1 MQIKVVSVLLFGSI
15 LAACGGSDNDSS
27 SSSSSSAASSITSS
41 APSETSSSSYSSFE
55 SSSENSSSA
64 ESSQSSSS
72 STDDPVAVWRC
83 PETGLYFC
91 DDFESGAGNWELLPA
106 NNNALQPDGTMEH
119 VELDGNHM
127 LRYTAA
133 SKGGVLALIKPE
145 SFAGVSGADYFVE
158 AKIRPRKNGTTG
170 NKQLYLLTRYV
181 DGNNWY
187 AGVLNVQNDPA
198 STQVEIAKSVAG
210 SISRPVQ
217 KKRPIEMGERDADDG
232 TWYSLRI
239 DMVGDSLTVYL
250 DGELIGTT
258 TDTSYSERGLIGL
271 WTSNKSF
278 EVDDIQVGDP
288 AIKPVSLTIDPADT
302 TYTAE
307 ALDQPKLITVTAT
320 KADGSADTFTVTSS
334 NPSVVSAT
342 VNENIVTLTSLA
354 EGEATIT
361 FTSGTDKNRTRV
373 ITANIAPAF
382 VMPVATYDLSGNV
395 FPAVNES
402 GVYEDTPLRV
412 SFDNPVALGEVGLV
426 RIYKVSDDSLVD
438 TISLIDESENLGV
451 GPTLRQIN
459 TKPIRASGNTLT
471 INPHVG
477 ALQVGEA
484 YWVAIGE
491 SLIQS
496 NSIGGKTFEGIGKDT
511 GWKFTLRSSAPAS
524 GLTEVTVDD
533 DGNSA
538 DFRSVQ
544 SALNYAMSNATV
556 TTVNISDGVYEEP
569 LYLRERSNLT
579 IRGESRNGTIVQYP
593 NNNAL
598 NPSTEGRALFLIAN
612 GDLITLENFTIR
624 NTTLIGEGGQAETI
638 YFNSSD
644 GRLVARQMNF
654 VSEQDTILVKGW
666 SWFYQ
671 SLIAGNV
678 DFIWGYAK
686 AALFEESE
694 IRTVGDSRGNGNGG
708 YILQA
713 RVENESDKGFV
724 FLNSSLTSGA
734 GPLGHTP
741 EEGETYLARSG
752 GNNTYF
758 DSIVFV
764 NSKMD
769 AHIAP
774 SGWAGLGVANQPA
787 HNPSP
792 STAAAGWREYNS
804 MDLSGTPLDLSLR
817 EFGHIM
823 NRVEVDDYCS
833 RAKIFSGF
841 DKGVG
846 WNPLP
851 GDTKDCELNW

>member
-1 MQIKVVSVLLFGSI
+1 MRIANVGVLLLSGV

-27 SSSSSSAASSITSS
+27 SSSSKANSSAVSSSTSS
-41 APSETSSSSYSSFE
+41 AISEI
-55 SSSENSSSA
+55 
-64 ESSQSSSS
+64 SSSS
-72 STDDPVAVWRC
+72 SLASSSSESSQQSSSASPTDPIAIWRC
-83 PETGLYFC
+83 PESGLYFC
-91 DDFESGAGNWELLPA
+91 DDFEAGAGNWDLLPD
-106 NNNALQPDGTMEH
+106 NNNALQPDGVMEH
-119 VELDGNHM
+119 VEVDGNPM

-145 SFAGVSGADYFVE
+145 SFSGVTGTDYFVE

-198 STQVEIAKSVAG
+198 NTQVEIARSVAG

-232 TWYSLRI
+232 IWYSLRI
-239 DMVGDSLTVYL
+239 DAVGDSLTVYL
-250 DGELIGTT
+250 DGEFIGTT

-288 AIKPVSLTIDPADT
+288 AIKPVSLTIDPVDT

-342 VNENIVTLTSLA
+342 VNENIVTLTPLA

-382 VMPVATYDLSGNV
+382 VMSVATYDLSGKV

-412 SFDNPVALGEVGLV
+412 SFDNPVELGEVGLV
-426 RIYKVSDDSLVD
+426 RIYKASDDSLVD

-459 TKPIRASGNTLT
+459 TEPIRASGNTLT
-471 INPHVG
+471 INPHAG

-491 SLIQS
+491 SLIQP
-496 NSIGGKTFEGIGKDT
+496 NSIGGKTFEGIGKDA
-511 GWKFTLRSSAPAS
+511 GWKFTLRSSAPAI

-556 TTVNISDGVYEEP
+556 NTVSINDGVYEEP
-569 LYLRERSNLT
+569 LYLRERSNLI
-579 IRGESRNGTIVQYP
+579 IRGESRNETVVQYP
-593 NNNAL
+593 NNNGL
-598 NPSTEGRALFLIAN
+598 NPSTDGRALFLISN
-612 GDLITLENFTIR
+612 GDLITLENFTIH

-638 YFNSSD
+638 YFNSSN
-644 GRLVARQMNF
+644 GRLIARQMNF
-654 VSEQDTILVKGW
+654 ISEQDTILVKGW
-666 SWFYQ
+666 SWLYQ
-671 SLIAGNV
+671 SLVAGNV

-694 IRTVGDSRGNGNGG
+694 IRTLGDSRGNGNGG

-724 FLNSSLTSGA
+724 FLNSSLTYGA

-741 EEGETYLARSG
+741 DAEKTYLARSG
-752 GNNTYF
+752 GNTSYF
-758 DSIVFV
+758 DNIVFV
-764 NSKMD
+764 NNKMD
-769 AHIAP
+769 THIAP
-774 SGWAGLGVANQPA
+774 IGWSGLGVANQPA

-792 STAAAGWREYNS
+792 SIATAGWREYNT
-804 MDLSGTPLDLSLR
+804 MDMNGDPLDLSLR
-817 EFGHIM
+817 EFGHTM
-823 NRVEVDDYCS
+823 NRAEVDGYCS
-833 RAKIFSGF
+833 RAQIFSGF
-841 DKGVG
+841 DNGIG

-851 GDTKDCELNW
+851 GDTKDCELSW